1 MILHNLSCGEILY
14 ETINVLINEIE
25 KRYFRGFSFKEAYEE
40 EFNDK
45 DLDFI
50 NCVAFGKQQR

>member
-1 MILHNLSCGEILY
+1 MILHNLSYGEILY
-14 ETINVLINEIE
+14 ETINVLINEIQ
-25 KRYFRGFSFKEAYEE
+25 KRYFRGFSFKEAYKE